1 MIISRTPF
9 RISFVG
15 GGTDLPAYYSRHAG
29 AVISIAIDKYVYI
42 TVNRRFDS
50 TLRISYS
57 QTEIVDRLEEIHHPL
72 FRETMRITGVDSGVE
87 ITSIADV
94 PSGTGLGSSSS
105 FTVGLLHA
113 LHAYQSRYKTAYEL
127 AEEACHLEI
136 GVLGEPIGKQDQY
149 AAAFG
154 GLRRYVFN
162 SDGTVCVDPLICAPE
177 TRQAFFKHLLLFYLG
192 GRRDARKVLKEQS
205 ENTQRNIDCL
215 DRMRD
220 LVEKFWS
227 VLALGKGLGELGEL
241 MHEGWMFKKQLAGNV
256 STSQID
262 ECYARARAAGAIGG
276 KVLGAGMGGFLLL
289 FCVPEKHAHVRASL
303 HDLRPIDF
311 RFEPEG
317 SKIIYVGK

>member
-15 GGTDLPAYYSRHAG
+15 GGTDLPAYYSRRAG
-29 AVISIAIDKYVYI
+29 AVISITLDKYVYI

-50 TLRISYS
+50 TLRVSYS
-57 QTEIVDRLEEIHHPL
+57 QTEIVDRLDEVRHPL
-72 FRETMRITGVDSGVE
+72 FRETMRMTGVDSGVE

-113 LHAYQSRYKTAYEL
+113 LQAYQGRYKTPYEL

-136 GVLGEPIGKQDQY
+136 DVLGEPIGKQDQY

-154 GLRRYVFN
+154 GFRRYVFN
-162 SDGTVCVDPLICAPE
+162 PDGTVWVDTLICPPE
-177 TRQAFFKHLLLFYLG
+177 ARQTFFNHLLLFYLG
-192 GRRDARKVLKEQS
+192 GRRDARSVLKEQS
-205 ENTQRNIDCL
+205 ENALRNMDCL

-220 LVEKFWS
+220 LVERFWK
-227 VLALGKGLGELGEL
+227 VLALGNSVGELGEL
-241 MHEGWMFKKQLAGNV
+241 MHEGWMFKRRLAGNV
-256 STSQID
+256 SNSHID
-262 ECYARARAAGAIGG
+262 ECYERARAAGAIGG

-289 FCVPEKHAHVRASL
+289 FCAPEKHAAVRGSL
-303 HDLRPIDF
+303 RDLRPIDF
-311 RFEPEG
+311 GFEPEG
-317 SKIIYVGK
+317 SKIIYVGR